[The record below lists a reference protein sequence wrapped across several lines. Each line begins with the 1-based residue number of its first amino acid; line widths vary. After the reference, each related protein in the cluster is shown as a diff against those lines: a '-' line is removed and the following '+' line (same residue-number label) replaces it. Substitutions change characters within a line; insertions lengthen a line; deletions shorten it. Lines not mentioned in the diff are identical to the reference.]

1 MGNPFASPLIE
12 NLIEI
17 EASHTP
23 KQWTEVGRL
32 KSKKGC
38 NRKAVAQCIAGHP
51 RGGVATGRDPPTGG
65 TADKVRKNFSK
76 IAAQNAQYF
85 CKKNILPARAIFFSK
100 NEAGIARKFF
110 VEKQKRK

>member
-1 MGNPFASPLIE
+1 MGNPFSSIKRKNHLKS
-12 NLIEI
+12 

-51 RGGVATGRDPPTGG
+51 RSDATAGRCPPTGG
-65 TADKVRKNFSK
+65 TLPARANNFSK
-76 IAAQNAQYF
+76 IEARQRNIFA
-85 CKKNILPARAIFFSK
+85 KKRKNKFFSK
-100 NEAGIARKFF
+100 NEARMRKFF
-110 VEKQKRK
+110 ARIKIN